1 MLPRVRVIRRI
12 VLAIVVVGIA
22 GMIASSIA
30 NENKVAL
37 GFGLMTALAVL
48 CSMVATAVTT
58 GGADDTDA
66 QASRVETLTADLLGT
81 GADERTVR
89 ALVREA
95 VRLGRITSG
104 GPTSADG

>member
-1 MLPRVRVIRRI
+1 MLPRVRIIRRI

-22 GMIASSIA
+22 GMIVSSIA

-37 GFGLMTALAVL
+37 GFGLVTALAVL

-58 GGADDTDA
+58 GGADDPEV
-66 QASRVETLTADLLGT
+66 QASRVETLSGDLVAS

-89 ALVREA
+89 SLVREA

-104 GPTSADG
+104 GSPTIDG

>member
-1 MLPRVRVIRRI
+1 VLPRVRVIRRI

-22 GMIASSIA
+22 GMIVSSIA

-48 CSMVATAVTT
+48 CSMVATAVTS

-66 QASRVETLTADLLGT
+66 QATRVETLTGDLIAS

-104 GPTSADG
+104 GAPSADG

>member
-22 GMIASSIA
+22 GMIVSSIA

-37 GFGLMTALAVL
+37 GFGLVTALAVL
-48 CSMVATAVTT
+48 CSMVATAVTS

-66 QASRVETLTADLLGT
+66 QATRVETLSGDLIAS

-104 GPTSADG
+104 GAASADG

>member
-22 GMIASSIA
+22 GMIVSSIA

-37 GFGLMTALAVL
+37 GFGLITALAVL
-48 CSMVATAVTT
+48 CSMVATAVTS
-58 GGADDTDA
+58 GGADDTHA
-66 QASRVETLTADLLGT
+66 QATRVETLSGDLIAS

-104 GPTSADG
+104 GTASADG

>member
-12 VLAIVVVGIA
+12 VLAIVVIGIG
-22 GMIASSIA
+22 GMIVSSIA

-37 GFGLMTALAVL
+37 GFGLVTALAVL
-48 CSMVATAVTT
+48 CSMVATAVTS
-58 GGADDTDA
+58 GGADDGDA
-66 QASRVETLTADLLGT
+66 QAARVETLSGDLMAA

-89 ALVREA
+89 SLVREA

-104 GPTSADG
+104 GGSSLDG